1 MVWHDADS
9 WLTLAF
15 GPYLSTIVVTLVI
28 TLILP
33 VLLHQFIYRRQTP
46 ASLPTFLLVG
56 PSGAGKTAFLTLL
69 ERGKPSATHLSQ
81 TPLSASCTLP
91 ETSTATSSKYRSE
104 GDPSYARSR
113 QFLLVDTPGHGKL
126 RHLVTAQLA
135 KPDTL
140 RGIIFLVDAAAVG
153 EEAGLA
159 EAAEY
164 LHDVLLALQKR
175 YTAAKTSKGPR
186 EMPVLVAA
194 NKLDLFTALPP
205 NLVRIALEKAITD
218 VRRTKAKG
226 LRDSGVGMGEEDGVE
241 DERDWLGD
249 GGDGAFDFGQMDEVN
264 VHVQVKGGNVMGADG
279 ADARDWWEWVAEQ
292 L

>member
-15 GPYLSTIVVTLVI
+15 GPHLPTIVVTLVI
-28 TLILP
+28 ALILP
-33 VLLHQFIYRRQTP
+33 VLLHQVIYRRRTP
-46 ASLPTFLLVG
+46 ANLPTFLLVG

-69 ERGKPSATHLSQ
+69 ERGKPGATHLSQ
-81 TPLSASCTLP
+81 TPLSALCTLP
-91 ETSTATSSKYRSE
+91 ESRTAASSKYRSE
-104 GDPSYARSR
+104 DDPSYARSR

-126 RHLVTAQLA
+126 RHFVTAQLA
-135 KPDTL
+135 KPDAL
-140 RGIIFLVDAAAVG
+140 RGIIFLVDAAAAG

-218 VRRTKAKG
+218 VRRTRAKG
-226 LRDSGVGMGEEDGVE
+226 LRDSGVDEEDGVE
-241 DERDWLGD
+241 DERGWLGD

-264 VHVQVKGGNVMGADG
+264 VHVQVKGGNVVGVDG
-279 ADARDWWEWVAEQ
+279 ADAKDWWEWVAEQ

>member
-1 MVWHDADS
+1 
-9 WLTLAF
+9 
-15 GPYLSTIVVTLVI
+15 
-28 TLILP
+28 
-33 VLLHQFIYRRQTP
+33 
-46 ASLPTFLLVG
+46 
-56 PSGAGKTAFLTLL
+56 
-69 ERGKPSATHLSQ
+69 
-81 TPLSASCTLP
+81 
-91 ETSTATSSKYRSE
+91 
-104 GDPSYARSR
+104 
-113 QFLLVDTPGHGKL
+113 
-126 RHLVTAQLA
+126 VTAQLA
-135 KPDTL
+135 KRDTL
-140 RGIIFLVDAAAVG
+140 RGIIFLVDAAAAG

-175 YTAAKTSKGPR
+175 YTAAKTSKSPR

>member
-1 MVWHDADS
+1 M
-9 WLTLAF
+9 
-15 GPYLSTIVVTLVI
+15 
-28 TLILP
+28 
-33 VLLHQFIYRRQTP
+33 
-46 ASLPTFLLVG
+46 
-56 PSGAGKTAFLTLL
+56 
-69 ERGKPSATHLSQ
+69 
-81 TPLSASCTLP
+81 
-91 ETSTATSSKYRSE
+91 
-104 GDPSYARSR
+104 
-113 QFLLVDTPGHGKL
+113 
-126 RHLVTAQLA
+126 TAQLA
-135 KPDTL
+135 KPDSL
-140 RGIIFLVDAAAVG
+140 RGIIFLVDAAAAG

-175 YTAAKTSKGPR
+175 YTAAKTSKSPR
-186 EMPVLVAA
+186 EVPVLVAA

-264 VHVQVKGGNVMGADG
+264 VHVQVRGGNVMGADG

>member
-1 MVWHDADS
+1 MVWHDADG

-15 GPYLSTIVVTLVI
+15 GPHLSTIVVTLVI
-28 TLILP
+28 VLILP

-56 PSGAGKTAFLTLL
+56 PSGAGKTAFLTFL

-91 ETSTATSSKYRSE
+91 ESSTAASSKYRSE
-104 GDPSYARSR
+104 GDPSRARSR

-126 RHLVTAQLA
+126 RHFVTAQLA
-135 KPDTL
+135 QPDSL
-140 RGIIFLVDAAAVG
+140 RGIIFLVDAAAAG

-164 LHDVLLALQKR
+164 LHDVLLALQRR
-175 YTAAKTSKGPR
+175 YTAAKTSKSPR
-186 EMPVLVAA
+186 EVPVLVAA

>member
-15 GPYLSTIVVTLVI
+15 GPHLSTIVVTLVI
-28 TLILP
+28 ALILP

-56 PSGAGKTAFLTLL
+56 PSGAGKTAFLTFL

-91 ETSTATSSKYRSE
+91 ESSTAASSKYRSE
-104 GDPSYARSR
+104 GDPSHARSR
-113 QFLLVDTPGHGKL
+113 RFLLVDTPGHGKL
-126 RHLVTAQLA
+126 RHFVTAQLA

-175 YTAAKTSKGPR
+175 YTAAKTSKSPR
-186 EMPVLVAA
+186 EVPVLVAA

-205 NLVRIALEKAITD
+205 DLVRIALEKAITD

>member
-1 MVWHDADS
+1 MVWHDADG

-15 GPYLSTIVVTLVI
+15 GPHLSTIVVTLVI
-28 TLILP
+28 ALILP

-56 PSGAGKTAFLTLL
+56 PSGAGKTAFLTFL

-91 ETSTATSSKYRSE
+91 ESSTAASSKYRSE
-104 GDPSYARSR
+104 GDPSHARSR

-126 RHLVTAQLA
+126 RHFVTAQLA
-135 KPDTL
+135 KPDSL
-140 RGIIFLVDAAAVG
+140 RGIIFLVDAAAAG

-175 YTAAKTSKGPR
+175 YTAAKTSKSPR
-186 EMPVLVAA
+186 EVPVLVAA

>member
-1 MVWHDADS
+1 M
-9 WLTLAF
+9 
-15 GPYLSTIVVTLVI
+15 
-28 TLILP
+28 
-33 VLLHQFIYRRQTP
+33 
-46 ASLPTFLLVG
+46 
-56 PSGAGKTAFLTLL
+56 
-69 ERGKPSATHLSQ
+69 
-81 TPLSASCTLP
+81 CTLP
-91 ETSTATSSKYRSE
+91 ESRTAASSKYRSE
-104 GDPSYARSR
+104 DDPSYARSR

-126 RHLVTAQLA
+126 RHFVTAQLA
-135 KPDTL
+135 KPDAL
-140 RGIIFLVDAAAVG
+140 RGIIFLVDAAAAG

-205 NLVRIALEKAITD
+205 NLVRVALEKAITD
-218 VRRTKAKG
+218 VRRTRAKG
-226 LRDSGVGMGEEDGVE
+226 LRDSGVGMDEEDGVE
-241 DERDWLGD
+241 DERGWLGD

-264 VHVQVKGGNVMGADG
+264 VHVQVKGGNVVGVDG
-279 ADARDWWEWVAEQ
+279 ADAKDWWEWVAEQ